1 MPNTQM
7 TAVLFMVLSMVA
19 YQISASFAKQ
29 LFEVLDPLSVV
40 TLRLCFASILI
51 ILMFRS
57 WKIIQRLPYLKWKDL
72 LFYSGSVCLMNVLFY
87 ASLGKLPQGIA
98 VGLEFLG
105 PLTLA
110 LLSIKQKSDYL
121 WVSLA
126 ILGVALMVPWQ
137 QASAEN
143 FSYLGAAFALGAGI
157 CWAIYIY
164 FGQRVVRQNIGMHA
178 LSIAIVLSALVMLP
192 ISVIYNPTALIQT
205 QYWPQ
210 ALGIALLATAIPYAL
225 DLMALKQLSKL
236 SYGTL
241 SSLSPALGALAG
253 WLLLKEQM
261 TFLQM
266 IALLCIMLASVGVTY
281 RASQKHDYPKYKQL
295 QGYKKRGYLNP
306 LFISS
311 LDLNQ
316 TVFIGFFI
324 LFIFSQILFGQTL
337 FLLIF

>member
-1 MPNTQM
+1 MPNSQL

-29 LFEVLDPLSVV
+29 LFEVLDPLTVV
-40 TLRLCFASILI
+40 TLRLSFASILI
-51 ILMFRS
+51 VLMFRS
-57 WKIIQRLPYLKWKDL
+57 WKIIKRLPYLKWKDL

-110 LLSIKQKSDYL
+110 LLSIKQKTDYL
-121 WVSLA
+121 WVCLA

-137 QASAEN
+137 DASADN
-143 FSYLGAAFALGAGI
+143 FSYLGAAFALGAGV

-192 ISVIYNPTALIQT
+192 ISAVHNPTALIQT
-205 QYWPQ
+205 QYWGQ
-210 ALGIALLATAIPYAL
+210 ALIIALLATAIPYAL
-225 DLMALKQLSKL
+225 DLMALKRLSKL

-241 SSLSPALGALAG
+241 SSLSPALAALAG
-253 WLLLKEQM
+253 WFLLKEQI
-261 TFLQM
+261 TLLQS
-266 IALLCIMLASVGVTY
+266 IALLCIMIASVGVTF
-281 RASQKHDYPKYKQL
+281 RASRNKD
-295 QGYKKRGYLNP
+295 P
-306 LFISS
+306 LPE
-311 LDLNQ
+311 
-316 TVFIGFFI
+316 
-324 LFIFSQILFGQTL
+324 
-337 FLLIF
+337 